1 MKPLYNS
8 RADIDAAPESVR
20 NPLLKMMWSQSINAL
35 GARTNSP
42 MGYTWQEI
50 DSLMG
55 GAPPIPTP
63 PAAPPPDPVPE
74 AITRR
79 QALLL
84 IITQG
89 KFNQVEGA
97 VNAANSPALR
107 VEYEN
112 QIWRRDNPALQAMA
126 RQVLGMD
133 DAAIDTFF
141 VAASAL

>member
-8 RADIDAAPESVR
+8 RADIDAAHEPIR
-20 NPLLKMMWSQSINAL
+20 THLLKMLWSQSIDSA
-35 GARTNSP
+35 GTRTDSP
-42 MGYTWQEI
+42 MGYTWQEL
-50 DSLMG
+50 DELMG

-63 PAAPPPDPVPE
+63 PAAPEPDPVPE

-84 IITQG
+84 IIGQG
-89 KFNQVEGA
+89 KFNQVETA
-97 VNAANSPALR
+97 VNGANSPTLR

-112 QIWRRDNPALQAMA
+112 QIWRRDNPVLQAMA
-126 RQVLGMD
+126 QQALGMD
-133 DAAIDTFF
+133 EAAINAFF

>member
-20 NPLLKMMWSQSINAL
+20 NPLLKMMWSQSINTS
-35 GARTNSP
+35 GARTDSP
-42 MGYTWQEI
+42 MGYTWQEL

-112 QIWRRDNPALQAMA
+112 QIWRRDNPTLQAMA
-126 RQVLGMD
+126 KQVLGMNE
-133 DAAIDTFF
+133 AAINAFF
-141 VAASAL
+141 MAASKL

>member
-8 RADIDAAPESVR
+8 RADIDVAHEPIR
-20 NPLLKMMWSQSINAL
+20 THLLKMLWSQSIDSA
-35 GARTNSP
+35 GTRTDSP
-42 MGYTWQEI
+42 MGYTWQEL
-50 DSLMG
+50 DELMG
-55 GAPPIPTP
+55 GAPPIP
-63 PAAPPPDPVPE
+63 APPIASKPDPVPE

-89 KFNQVEGA
+89 KFDQVEAA
-97 VNAANSPALR
+97 VNGANSPALR
-107 VEYEN
+107 VEYDN

-126 RQVLGMD
+126 RQVLSMD

>member
-8 RADIDAAPESVR
+8 RADIDAAPEPTR
-20 NPLLKMMWSQSINAL
+20 INLLRMLWSQSIDVAGNRKDLAL
-35 GARTNSP
+35 
-42 MGYTWQEI
+42 GYTWQEL

-55 GAPPIPTP
+55 GAPPIP
-63 PAAPPPDPVPE
+63 APPIASKPDPVPE

-89 KFNQVEGA
+89 KFDQVEAA
-97 VNAANSPALR
+97 VNGANSPALR

-126 RQVLGMD
+126 KQVLGMD
-133 DAAIDTFF
+133 EAAINAFF
-141 VAASAL
+141 VAASQL

>member
-8 RADIDAAPESVR
+8 RADIDAAPEPTRTHLLRMLWSVTID
-20 NPLLKMMWSQSINAL
+20 LS
-35 GARTNSP
+35 GARTDSP
-42 MGYTWQEI
+42 MGYTWQEL

-55 GAPPIPTP
+55 SAPPIPAP
-63 PAAPPPDPVPE
+63 PAAPEPDPVPE

-89 KFNQVEGA
+89 KFDQVEAA
-97 VNAANSPALR
+97 VNGANSPTLR
-107 VEYEN
+107 VEYDN
-112 QIWRRDNPALQAMA
+112 QIWRRDNPVLQAMA